1 VVSVHNAPPCEVPRT
16 RRSRGAAA
24 TKGAIVVDQVQS
36 SETRTSG
43 NGQPE
48 HDGPDMRQ
56 LINPDIDPDSLLPNL
71 EPIQLLDRHG
81 DFQEHPDYPLDLKD
95 EDLRELHR
103 LMVISRK
110 VDREAINLQ
119 RQGQL
124 GVYASCQGQE
134 GAQVGS
140 AYALA
145 EQDWIFPSYRELAA
159 GITRGIDTAGLLHLY
174 RGTWL
179 SDHDP
184 HEFRFALMAIP
195 IGTQALHAAGFAMG
209 AKFDGKPIV
218 SLVYFGDGATSEG
231 DPHEAMNFAAV
242 FEAPCVFFCQ
252 NNQYAISVPLSKQTH
267 APSIAHKAVG
277 YGMPGIRC
285 DGNDV
290 LASYA
295 VSKWANDRAREGLGP
310 ALIEAITYRMEAH
323 TTSDDP
329 KRYRT
334 EEELEYWAR
343 FDPIARM
350 ERFLKNRDLW
360 DDEFA
365 AEIDEQAKEQSKHV
379 RDRIYEAPHG
389 DPMELF
395 EHVYVDPPAH
405 YDRQRA
411 QLRSELDAGEE
422 G

>member
-1 VVSVHNAPPCEVPRT
+1 
-16 RRSRGAAA
+16 
-24 TKGAIVVDQVQS
+24 VVDQVS
-36 SETRTSG
+36 RPDVDLAE
-43 NGQPE
+43 PE
-48 HDGPDMRQ
+48 HEGPDLRS
-56 LINPDIDPDSLLPNL
+56 LTNPDVNPDELLPNL

-81 DFQEHPDYPLDLKD
+81 NYTEHPDYPLDLKD
-95 EDLRELHR
+95 EDLRALHR
-103 LMVISRK
+103 FMVISRK

-145 EQDWIFPSYRELAA
+145 DQDWIFPSYRELAA
-159 GITRGIDTAGLLHLY
+159 GITRGIDTAALLHLY

-184 HEFRFALMAIP
+184 HEFNFALMAIP
-195 IGTQALHAAGFAMG
+195 IGTQALHAVGFAMG
-209 AKFDGKPIV
+209 ARFDRKPLV

-231 DPHEAMNFAAV
+231 DPHEAMNFGAV
-242 FEAPCVFFCQ
+242 FRAPCVFFCQ
-252 NNQYAISVPLSKQTH
+252 NNQYAISVPLSKQTL

-277 YGMPGIRC
+277 YGMPGVRC

-295 VSKWANDRAREGLGP
+295 VAKKAVDRAREGDGP
-310 ALIEAITYRMEAH
+310 TLIEAITYRMEAH

-350 ERFLKNRDLW
+350 EKFLKARDLW
-360 DDEFA
+360 DDDFA
-365 AEIDEQAKEQSKHV
+365 TRVDEEAKEQASHV
-379 RDRIYEAPHG
+379 RDEIYDAPHG

-395 EHVYVDPPAH
+395 EHVYVEPPRH
-405 YDRQRA
+405 FERQKA
-411 QLRSELDAGEE
+411 QLRDEIEARGEE
-422 G
+422 S